1 MHRVSPPEGTIAA
14 CFGQQSARAAMRRH
28 PKLLRQ
34 LGEKRLLISEDLGQ
48 RGVEVEIGDPVDLGK
63 ALPLAGARRPFGL
76 EIIAAAIAEI
86 QIGCERKGM
95 HGLAAFLLDRVER
108 HELAI
113 GHEAGLLGELAPRAG
128 EEIARFHQPLRDR
141 PRAGILL
148 CPERTARM
156 REQYLQAVLEPV
168 GEDSSADVAATR
180 HGENDVVTAVLVQH
194 VAKRRAAEPP
204 FRFTIPTTLRSGD
217 DRDNPERAGL
227 DDNDLIVH
235 DEVEEA
241 TPRRMDFHDRGGH
254 GHQVHR
260 ARHHR
265 ADADVEVHIRHPV
278 DVAAPEHRFTDPR
291 ALLGV
296 ERRRAGAGLALA
308 GLLLALAGLASL
320 PGLPLLALALTR
332 ARLCLIAVLRGSAL
346 PTLASTLATALTLA
360 LTTVHLAAR
369 TAAIHLRPG
378 ALAGRAA
385 ARRRAHLFRRSR

>member
-1 MHRVSPPEGTIAA
+1 MLQKEGRPSRP
-14 CFGQQSARAAMRRH
+14 SASRYR
-28 PKLLRQ
+28 
-34 LGEKRLLISEDLGQ
+34 
-48 RGVEVEIGDPVDLGK
+48 
-63 ALPLAGARRPFGL
+63 
-76 EIIAAAIAEI
+76 
-86 QIGCERKGM
+86 
-95 HGLAAFLLDRVER
+95 
-108 HELAI
+108 
-113 GHEAGLLGELAPRAG
+113 
-128 EEIARFHQPLRDR
+128 
-141 PRAGILL
+141 
-148 CPERTARM
+148 
-156 REQYLQAVLEPV
+156 
-168 GEDSSADVAATR
+168 
-180 HGENDVVTAVLVQH
+180 
-194 VAKRRAAEPP
+194 
-204 FRFTIPTTLRSGD
+204 TTLRSGD

-227 DDNDLIVH
+227 DDDDLVVH

-278 DVAAPEHRFTDPR
+278 DVAAPEHRFTDLG

-308 GLLLALAGLASL
+308 GLLLALAGLAGLASL
-320 PGLPLLALALTR
+320 PSLPLLALTLTG
-332 ARLCLIAVLRGSAL
+332 ARLCLITVLRGSAL

-360 LTTVHLAAR
+360 LTAVHLAAR

>member
-1 MHRVSPPEGTIAA
+1 MLQKEGRPSRP
-14 CFGQQSARAAMRRH
+14 SA
-28 PKLLRQ
+28 
-34 LGEKRLLISEDLGQ
+34 S
-48 RGVEVEIGDPVDLGK
+48 
-63 ALPLAGARRPFGL
+63 
-76 EIIAAAIAEI
+76 
-86 QIGCERKGM
+86 
-95 HGLAAFLLDRVER
+95 
-108 HELAI
+108 
-113 GHEAGLLGELAPRAG
+113 
-128 EEIARFHQPLRDR
+128 RDAST
-141 PRAGILL
+141 P
-148 CPERTARM
+148 
-156 REQYLQAVLEPV
+156 
-168 GEDSSADVAATR
+168 
-180 HGENDVVTAVLVQH
+180 
-194 VAKRRAAEPP
+194 
-204 FRFTIPTTLRSGD
+204 RSGNDGD
-217 DRDNPERAGL
+217 DPERAGL
-227 DDNDLIVH
+227 DDDDLVVH

-308 GLLLALAGLASL
+308 GLLLALAGLAGLAGLASL
-320 PGLPLLALALTR
+320 PSLPLLALALTG

-360 LTTVHLAAR
+360 LTTDHLAAR